1 VAAQQQF
8 PLFSRILHWTMAA
21 MILAMLFIG
30 IGMVAALA
38 DYHWPISIHKPLG
51 IAILILVAIR
61 LVNRL
66 INPPPP
72 LPPDLPALDRIA
84 INASVRVLYFLM
96 FALPLV
102 GWGMLSAADYPI
114 VLWSSLSLPPILP
127 HNAELYA
134 VLRSTAYHPRFSAVH
149 DLHRSFQRR
158 DDACLDLPRRHLRI
172 DGVLEDDDQQDG
184 AISGIKKRG
193 GREFPGSQTPRPQ
206 AKTASRGNP
215 RGPSISRY

>member
-1 VAAQQQF
+1 MSVAAEQQF
-8 PLFSRILHWTMAA
+8 PRFSRILHWTMAA
-21 MILAMLFIG
+21 MILTMLFIG
-30 IGMVAALA
+30 IGMVASLA
-38 DYHWPISIHKPLG
+38 DYHWLISIHKPLG
-51 IAILILVAIR
+51 IAILVLVAIR

-84 INASVRVLYFLM
+84 INASIRVLYFLM

-134 VLRSTAYHPRFSAVH
+134 VLRTTHTVLAFLLFATFIGHFSGALMH
-149 DLHRSFQRR
+149 ALIFR
-158 DDACLDLPRRHLRI
+158 
-172 DGVLEDDDQQDG
+172 DGVFESM
-184 AISGIKKRG
+184 ASWKTMTR
-193 GREFPGSQTPRPQ
+193 
-206 AKTASRGNP
+206 KTAPYRE
-215 RGPSISRY
+215 